1 MKKMED
7 NKKRAEHFGT
17 MLFPTLLYAF
27 FFTLFLYENYCSFT
41 MPLFVIATTI
51 YCRYCMNKLG
61 VQIKKESAFYV
72 AGMFLLGV
80 SSFLTGNGFIIFCN
94 TVGIALLLVCMLLH
108 NFYDDTRWGFGKYVQ
123 SIFLAVFGSVACI
136 GDIFSDAGCYQKQE
150 KDKKNSTI
158 LYVVIGI
165 AISIPILLV
174 VVLLLCSADAVFDQF
189 IQNIRWDF
197 GEMIGVCIMFLFGA
211 FAAYCGFRYLG
222 KGGIKQEDGAPKQY
236 DPIIA
241 VTILTL
247 LSIVY
252 IFFSIIQVLYLFL
265 GKMQLPQGY
274 TYAEYAREGFFQL
287 LFVCLLNL
295 VIVLVIL
302 GHFPRKPVLALLLTV
317 ISGCTYI
324 MVASSAFRM
333 TLYVQNYQLSFLRL
347 LVFWTLAVIAL
358 FLAGI
363 LVLIYK
369 PDFPLF
375 RYGLVVFSVC
385 YLLLSFGRP
394 DYWIASYN
402 LSETTAE
409 TDYWY
414 VSILSTDAAPVIAR
428 YVETHEISGDDSGW
442 LIDYASSVASYR
454 EESPRKFNVSHAYAV
469 SNLKKAGVS
478 LPHEEAE
485 AWE

>member
-1 MKKMED
+1 MED
-7 NKKRAEHFGT
+7 KKKRAEHFGT
-17 MLFPTLLYAF
+17 MLVPTLLYAF
-27 FFTLFLYENYCSFT
+27 FFTLFLYENYCSYT

-51 YCRYCMNKLG
+51 YCRYCMTCLG
-61 VQIKKESAFYV
+61 VSVKKESAFYV
-72 AGMFLLGV
+72 TGMFLLGV

-108 NFYDDTRWGFGKYVQ
+108 NFCDDTGWGFGKYVH
-123 SIFLAVFGSVACI
+123 SIFCAVFGSVACI
-136 GDIFSDAGCYQKQE
+136 GDFFSDAGCYQKQE
-150 KDKKNSTI
+150 KEKKNSAI

-174 VVLLLCSADAVFDQF
+174 VVLLLSSADAVFDQF
-189 IQNIRWDF
+189 VQNIRWDF
-197 GEMIGVCIMFLFGA
+197 GEIVGVCIMFLFGA

-222 KGGIKQEDGAPKQY
+222 KGNLKQEGAAPRQY
-236 DPIIA
+236 DPIVA

-252 IFFSIIQVLYLFL
+252 IFFCIIQVLYLFL

-302 GHFPRKPVLALLLTV
+302 GHFPRKPVLALLLTI
-317 ISGCTYI
+317 ISCCTYI

-358 FLAGI
+358 FLAG
-363 LVLIYK
+363 VLIMIYK

-402 LSETTAE
+402 LSEAAAE
-409 TDYWY
+409 PDYWY
-414 VSILSTDAAPVIAR
+414 VSILSTDAAPAIAH
-428 YVETHEISGDDSGW
+428 YVETHEISEDDSGW
-442 LIDYASSVASYR
+442 LTDYAAYVASYS
-454 EESPRKFNVSHAYAV
+454 EESLRKFNVSHARAV
-469 SNLKKAGVS
+469 SSLEKAGVS
-478 LPHEEAE
+478 LPNEEKLE
-485 AWE
+485 RQGR